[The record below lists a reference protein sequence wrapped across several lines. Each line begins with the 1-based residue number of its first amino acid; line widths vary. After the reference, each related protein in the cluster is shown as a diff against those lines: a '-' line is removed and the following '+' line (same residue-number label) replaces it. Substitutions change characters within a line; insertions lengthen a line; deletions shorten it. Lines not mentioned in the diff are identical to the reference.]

1 MRPVEWLAGARIILS
16 TAEAACYS
24 TPEQSGL
31 RVETLPFDPIPQQ
44 TRLFLDYLE
53 DPVALRKFYPSAVRY
68 HHELAQRVPEVLS
81 AYRVDRNKVCDA
93 LAAMNQRWGAGEA
106 TLKNIDLLRESD
118 CIAVVSGQQAGL
130 FTGPLYTIYKA
141 LSAVKL
147 AGCLQQRETK
157 AVPVFWIAAEDHDF
171 AEVAKAEFIGRD
183 CQLKS
188 VEVSADLHREGQPVG
203 QVVLDDSIDTVV
215 DQLFDLL
222 PNSEFADDMK
232 KLVKNAWQ
240 PGRGYVESFA
250 TMMTSL
256 LGRHGLI
263 FLDPL
268 DPELKKLAAPLY
280 SEAARRAPEIAAA
293 IEQRSNELEH
303 AGYHAQVLA
312 TANSFPLFLHDDEG
326 GRHAVVRV
334 ENGKY
339 KAKDIEQEYTAEE
352 LASLA
357 QENPQKFS
365 PNVTLRAVVQDYLL
379 PTLAYYG
386 GAAEIAYFAQTAEVY
401 RVLERPATP
410 ILPRSSLTMIERHAG
425 RVLERYD
432 LTLKDFF
439 EGLEP
444 VIKRVVEEHLGAD
457 TAKLFSKAEQNVNH
471 ELDRLR
477 QELSAIDPT
486 LAGALETGRKKINYQ
501 FEGLRTRFIR
511 AQMTRDEAA
520 HRQLQRVFDQLYPN
534 KDLQERHI
542 NVTSLLARHG
552 TYVIEWI
559 FNAINLGSSEHQIVY
574 L

>member
-1 MRPVEWLAGARIILS
+1 LS

-24 TPEQSGL
+24 TPEESGL
-31 RVETLPFDPIPQQ
+31 RVETLPFDKVPHQ
-44 TRLFLDYLE
+44 TRLFLDYLK
-53 DPVALRKFYPSAVRY
+53 DPQALRKFYPSAVRF
-68 HHELAQRVPEVLS
+68 HHELPQRVPEVLS
-81 AYRVDRNKVCDA
+81 AYRVDREKVCDTLLA
-93 LAAMNQRWGAGEA
+93 LNERWGARPE
-106 TLKNIDLLRESD
+106 TLDNIKLLRDPD

-130 FTGPLYTIYKA
+130 FTGPLYTVYKA
-141 LSAVKL
+141 LAAVKL
-147 AGCLQQRETK
+147 AGCLRQRNTK

-171 AEVAKAEFIGRD
+171 VEVAKAEIIGRD
-183 CQLKS
+183 CQLKH
-188 VEVSADLHREGQPVG
+188 VEVSTSLHREGQPVG
-203 QVVLDDSIDTVV
+203 QVVLDDSIREVI
-215 DQLFDLL
+215 DQLFELL
-222 PNSEFADDMK
+222 PASEFAADMK
-232 KLVKNAWQ
+232 ALVNNAWQ
-240 PGRGYVESFA
+240 PGRGYVDSFA
-250 TMMTSL
+250 AMMTSL
-256 LGRHGLI
+256 LGEHGLI

-268 DPELKKLAAPLY
+268 DPELKRLAAPLY

-293 IEQRSNELEH
+293 LEQRSSDLEA

-312 TANSFPLFLHDDEG
+312 TANSFPLFLHDEEG
-326 GRHAVVRV
+326 RRHAMTRV

-352 LASLA
+352 LATMA
-357 QENPQKFS
+357 QETPEHFS

-379 PTLAYYG
+379 PTIAYHG

-410 ILPRSSLTMIERHAG
+410 ILPRSSLTMIERHTG

-432 LTLKDFF
+432 LSLADFF
-439 EGLEP
+439 EGLDP
-444 VIKRVVEEHLGAD
+444 VMTRVVEEHLGAD

-477 QELSAIDPT
+477 AELEGIDPT
-486 LAGALETGRKKINYQ
+486 LASALDTGRKKINYQ
-501 FEGLRTRFIR
+501 LDGLRTRFVR
-511 AQMTRDEAA
+511 AQITRDEAA
-520 HRQLQRVFDQLYPN
+520 HRQLQRAFDQLYPN

-542 NVTSLLARHG
+542 NITSLLARHG

>member
-1 MRPVEWLAGARIILS
+1 MS

-24 TPEQSGL
+24 TPEESGL
-31 RVETLPFDPIPQQ
+31 RVETLPFTQIPHQS
-44 TRLFLDYLE
+44 RLFLDYLR
-53 DPVALRKFYPSAVRY
+53 DPLALRQFYPSAVRY

-81 AYRVDRNKVCDA
+81 AYRVDRNRVCDA
-93 LAAMNQRWGAGEA
+93 LEAMNRRWGAPQT
-106 TLKNIDLLRESD
+106 TLDNIQLLRESD

-147 AGCLQQRETK
+147 AGCLRQRETK

-183 CQLKS
+183 CQLKN
-188 VEVSADLHREGQPVG
+188 VEVTGALHREGQPVG
-203 QVVLDDSIDTVV
+203 QVVVNDSIDAVV
-215 DQLFDLL
+215 DQLFELL
-222 PNSEFADDMK
+222 PNSEFAADMK
-232 KLVKNAWQ
+232 TLVKDAWQ

-250 TMMTSL
+250 MMMTSL
-256 LGRHGLI
+256 LGRYGLI

-268 DPELKKLAAPLY
+268 DPELKQLAAPLY
-280 SEAARRAPEIAAA
+280 SEAAQRAPEIAAA
-293 IEQRSNELEH
+293 LEKRSADLEQ

-312 TANSFPLFLHDDEG
+312 TANSFPLFLHDEQG
-326 GRHAVVRV
+326 ARHAVARV

-339 KAKDIEQEYTAEE
+339 KTKDIDREYTSEE
-352 LASLA
+352 LATLA
-357 QENPQKFS
+357 RESPEKFS

-379 PTLAYYG
+379 PTIAYYG

-410 ILPRSSLTMIERHAG
+410 ILPRSSLTMIERHTG

-444 VIKRVVEEHLGAD
+444 VIKRVVEEHLGAH
-457 TAKLFSKAEQNVNH
+457 TAKLFATTEENLNH

-477 QELSAIDPT
+477 QELESIDPT

-501 FEGLRTRFIR
+501 LDGLRQRFVR
-511 AQMTRDEAA
+511 AQMSRDEAA
-520 HRQLQRVFDQLYPN
+520 HRQLQRASDQLYPN

-542 NVTSLLARHG
+542 NITSLLARHG

-559 FNAINLGSSEHQIVY
+559 FNAINLGSSEHQVVK

>member
-1 MRPVEWLAGARIILS
+1 MS

-24 TPEQSGL
+24 TPEESGL
-31 RVETLPFDPIPQQ
+31 RVETLPFDRIPHQ
-44 TRLFLDYLE
+44 TRLFLDYVK
-53 DPVALRKFYPSAVRY
+53 DPVALRQYYPAAVRF
-68 HHELAQRVPEVLS
+68 HHELPQRVPEVLS
-81 AYRVDRNKVCDA
+81 AYRVDRNAVCEA
-93 LAAMNQRWGAGEA
+93 LATMNERWGAGEP
-106 TLKNIDLLRESD
+106 TRKNIELLRESD

-130 FTGPLYTIYKA
+130 FTGPLYTVYKA

-147 AGCLQQRETK
+147 AGCLQQRGTK

-171 AEVAKAEFIGRD
+171 VEVAKAEFIGRD

-188 VEVSADLHREGQPVG
+188 VEVSTALHHEGQPVG
-203 QVVLDDSIDTVV
+203 RVVLDESVDEVI
-215 DQLFDLL
+215 DQLFELL
-222 PNSEFADDMK
+222 PASEFAGDMK
-232 KLVKNAWQ
+232 ALVKNAWQ
-240 PGRGYVESFA
+240 PGRGYAECFA
-250 TMMTSL
+250 IMMTSL
-256 LGRHGLI
+256 LGRYGLI

-268 DPELKKLAAPLY
+268 DPALKKLAAPLY

-293 IEQRSNELEH
+293 IEARSGELEK

-312 TANSFPLFLHDDEG
+312 SANSFPLFLHNENG
-326 GRHAVVRV
+326 ARHAVVRV
-334 ENGKY
+334 ANGKY
-339 KAKDIEQEYTAEE
+339 RAKDIEQEYTADE
-352 LASLA
+352 LATMA
-357 QENPQKFS
+357 QEQPERFS

-379 PTLAYYG
+379 PTIAYLG

-410 ILPRSSLTMIERHAG
+410 ILPRSSLTMIERHTG
-425 RVLERYD
+425 RVLERYG
-432 LTLKDFF
+432 LTLADFF

-477 QELSAIDPT
+477 QELESIDPT
-486 LAGALETGRKKINYQ
+486 LASALDTGRKKINYQ
-501 FEGLRTRFIR
+501 LDGLRTRFVR

-520 HRQLQRVFDQLYPN
+520 HRQLQRASDQIYPN

-542 NVTSLLARHG
+542 NITSLLARHG
-552 TYVIEWI
+552 SYVIEWI
-559 FNAINLGSSEHQIVY
+559 FNAINLGSDEHQIVS

>member
-1 MRPVEWLAGARIILS
+1 MS

-24 TPEQSGL
+24 TPEESGL
-31 RVETLPFDPIPQQ
+31 RVETLPFEQIPHQ
-44 TRLFLDYLE
+44 TRLFLDYVR
-53 DPVALRKFYPSAVRY
+53 DPIALQQYYPSAVLY
-68 HHELAQRVPEVLS
+68 HHELAQRVPEVLA
-81 AYRVDRNKVCDA
+81 AYRVDRDRVCDA
-93 LAAMNQRWGAGEA
+93 LDAMNRRWGAGQA
-106 TLKNIDLLRESD
+106 TLENIQLLRESD

-147 AGCLQQRETK
+147 AGCLQQRDTK
-157 AVPVFWIAAEDHDF
+157 AVPVFWIASEDHDF
-171 AEVAKAEFIGRD
+171 AEVAKAELIGRD
-183 CQLKS
+183 CQLKN
-188 VEVSADLHREGQPVG
+188 VEVTNVMHREGQPVG
-203 QVVLDDSIDTVV
+203 HVVVDDSMTALV
-215 DQLFDLL
+215 DHLFELL
-222 PNSEFADDMK
+222 PNSEFAADMK
-232 KLVKNAWQ
+232 ALVKDAWQ
-240 PGRGYVESFA
+240 PGRGYAESFA

-256 LGRHGLI
+256 LGRYGLI

-280 SEAARRAPEIAAA
+280 SEAAQRAPEIAAA
-293 IEQRSNELEH
+293 IEKRSSELES

-312 TANSFPLFLHDDEG
+312 TANSFPLFLHDEEG
-326 GRHAVVRV
+326 ARHAVVRV

-339 KAKDIEQEYTAEE
+339 KTKVIEQEYTAEE
-352 LASLA
+352 LATLA
-357 QENPQKFS
+357 RDTPDKFS

-379 PTLAYYG
+379 PTIAYYG

-410 ILPRSSLTMIERHAG
+410 ILPRSSLTMIERHTG
-425 RVLERYD
+425 RTLERYG

-457 TAKLFSKAEQNVNH
+457 TAKLFANTEENVNH

-477 QELSAIDPT
+477 QDLESIDPT
-486 LAGALETGRKKINYQ
+486 LASALETGRKKINYQ
-501 FEGLRTRFIR
+501 LEGLRSRFVR
-511 AQMTRDEAA
+511 AQMERDEAV
-520 HRQLQRVFDQLYPN
+520 HRQLQRAFDQLYPN

-542 NVTSLLARHG
+542 NITSLLARHG

-559 FNAINLGSSEHQIVY
+559 FNAINLGSSEHQIVK

>member
-1 MRPVEWLAGARIILS
+1 LS

-24 TPEQSGL
+24 TPEESGL
-31 RVETLPFDPIPQQ
+31 RVETLPFDKVPHQS
-44 TRLFLDYLE
+44 RLFLDYLQ
-53 DPVALRKFYPSAVRY
+53 DPQELRKFYPSAVRF
-68 HHELAQRVPEVLS
+68 HHELPQRIPEVLS
-81 AYRVDRNKVCDA
+81 AYRVERDRVCDTLLA
-93 LAAMNQRWGAGEA
+93 LNERWGAGPA
-106 TLKNIDLLRESD
+106 TLDNIKLLRDPD

-147 AGCLQQRETK
+147 AGCLRQRNTK

-171 AEVAKAEFIGRD
+171 AEVAKAELIGRD
-183 CQLKS
+183 CQLKH
-188 VEVSADLHREGQPVG
+188 VEVSTSLHREGQPVG
-203 QVVLDDSIDTVV
+203 QVVLDDSIREVV
-215 DQLFDLL
+215 DQLFELL
-222 PNSEFADDMK
+222 PNSEFAADMK
-232 KLVKNAWQ
+232 ALVQSAWQ
-240 PGRGYVESFA
+240 PGRGYVDSFA

-256 LGRHGLI
+256 LTQHGLI

-268 DPELKKLAAPLY
+268 DPELKRLAAPLY

-293 IEQRSNELEH
+293 IEQRSSELEA

-312 TANSFPLFLHDDEG
+312 TANSFPLFLHDEEG
-326 GRHAVVRV
+326 RRHAMVRV

-339 KAKDIEQEYTAEE
+339 KAKDIEQEYTAAE
-352 LASLA
+352 LATMA
-357 QENPQKFS
+357 QETPARFS

-379 PTLAYYG
+379 PTIAYYG

-410 ILPRSSLTMIERHAG
+410 ILPRSSLTMIERHSG
-425 RVLERYD
+425 RVLERYG
-432 LTLKDFF
+432 LTLADFF

-444 VIKRVVEEHLGAD
+444 VITRVVEEHLGAD
-457 TAKLFSKAEQNVNH
+457 TAKLFSKAEHNVNH

-477 QELSAIDPT
+477 QELETIDPT
-486 LAGALETGRKKINYQ
+486 LASALDTGRKKINYQ
-501 FEGLRTRFIR
+501 LDGLRTRFVR
-511 AQMTRDEAA
+511 AQMSRDEAA
-520 HRQLQRVFDQLYPN
+520 HRQLQRAFDQLYPN

-542 NVTSLLARHG
+542 NITSLLARHG

-559 FNAINLGSSEHQIVY
+559 FNAINLGSSEHQVVY